1 MYAVL
6 GLGNPGEQYR
16 LTRHNLGFKVVEA
29 LAIQLQA
36 KWQESGLYLFAS
48 GKIEGVP
55 VVLVKPVTFVNRTGL
70 AAVELEQQFPVS
82 TKELLVVLDD
92 VNLSLGKMRLR
103 LKGSDGGHK
112 GLATLI
118 YELRSQEFPRLRL
131 GIGPAP
137 EGADLRGFVLGEFEE
152 EELPAVETLVS
163 RAIKTVKVF
172 IGSGSQRA
180 VQYISQSEIS

>member
-36 KWQESGLYLFAS
+36 KWQESGLYLFAP
-48 GKIEGVP
+48 GKLEGVP

-70 AAVELEQQFPVS
+70 AAVTLGQQFPVS
-82 TKELLVVLDD
+82 IEELLVVLDD
-92 VNLSLGKMRLR
+92 VNLSLGKIRLR

-112 GLATLI
+112 GLASLI
-118 YELRSQEFPRLRL
+118 DELGSQEFPRLRL

-137 EGADLRGFVLGEFEE
+137 EGAELRGFVLGEFEE
-152 EELPAVETLVS
+152 GEVAVVEKMIS
-163 RAIKTVKVF
+163 EAIRAIELF
-172 IGSGSQRA
+172 
-180 VQYISQSEIS
+180 VQGEKSPWSF